1 MKKLILFPF
10 LLMVA
15 LISQGQK
22 GYEIKVTLK
31 PFTNQYVY
39 LGYYSG
45 KQYPVVDS
53 VKLDNKSQGIFK
65 GSEPLGGGIYLLA
78 YPSKKQFQE
87 FIVDKQ
93 QHFSIIADTAK
104 PFDRKFV
111 NSPENLQFLAY
122 QNNMNGKSKSIHEA
136 REGLRTA
143 ASANDS
149 ARWSAKLKILAD
161 SLSTYRRQVI
171 RQNPNSFLSV
181 LMSLMEEPKVPSNAT
196 VNGKYDSS
204 FAYRYFKNHY
214 WEGINFWDDRV
225 TRTPATL
232 FDERLDKYFNTLVF
246 PSADSVI
253 KEIDWMLGYAS
264 ISKEMTR
271 YLLVKFVTR
280 YLNMKFMWEDA
291 VFLHL
296 YTKYFSQKEYDWLT
310 AAGKKTITERA
321 YNLMN
326 NITGNPAED
335 IALPDQKGNIQIL
348 YADTSKF
355 TIVCFWDP
363 TCGHCKETLPQLDSL
378 YRTKWKSYGVKM
390 YAVAKETDGTKKDWL
405 DFIAQHKLEDW
416 THVYYSRAED
426 KMRTD
431 ANIPGYSQLY
441 DAQTVPAV
449 YLLDRE
455 KRIIAKKLTWQQTD
469 EILEI
474 KIKNQPTQSSI
485 SNN

>member
-1 MKKLILFPF
+1 MA
-10 LLMVA
+10 A
-15 LISQGQK
+15 LIVNGQK

-53 VKLDNKSQGIFK
+53 VLLNGQSQGVFK
-65 GSEPLGGGIYLLA
+65 GTEPLGGGIYLLA
-78 YPSKKQFQE
+78 YPSKKQFLE
-87 FIVDKQ
+87 FLVDKQ
-93 QHFSIIADTAK
+93 QQFSIIADTLK

-111 NSPENLQFLAY
+111 NSPENVKFIDY
-122 QNNMNGKSKSIHEA
+122 QNRMNTRSKSIHEA
-136 REGLRTA
+136 REGIKNATTA
-143 ASANDS
+143 KDS
-149 ARWSAKLKILAD
+149 AIWSAKLKTLAD
-161 SLSTYRRQVI
+161 SLSAYRRQI
-171 RQNPNSFLSV
+171 IKQNPNSFLSV
-181 LMSLMEEPKVPSNAT
+181 LMYLMEEPKVPASVN
-196 VNGKYDSS
+196 VNGKYDSA
-204 FAYRYFKNHY
+204 FAYQYFKKHY
-214 WEGINFWDDRV
+214 WDGIDFWDDRV

-232 FDERLDKYFNTLVF
+232 FDERLDKYFNTLVY

-253 KEIDWMLGYAS
+253 KELDWMLGYAS

-271 YLLVKFVTR
+271 VLLVKFVTR
-280 YLNMKFMWEDA
+280 YLNMKYMYEDA

-296 YTKYFSQKEYDWLT
+296 YNKYFSQKEYDWLT
-310 AAGKKTITERA
+310 ASGKKTITERA

-335 IALPDQKGNIQIL
+335 IALPDPKGNIRIL
-348 YADTSKF
+348 YADTSKY

-363 TCGHCKETLPQLDSL
+363 TCGHCKETLPHLDSL
-378 YRTKWKSYGVKM
+378 YKAKWKSFGVRM

-405 DFIAQHKLEDW
+405 DFISQYKLEDW

-455 KRIIAKKLTWQQTD
+455 KRIIAKKLTWQQAE
-469 EILEI
+469 EILDI
-474 KIKNQPTQSSI
+474 KMKAQPSQSSA